1 MRPFLFLSLLG
12 SLSCQVQ
19 DQPLPTESKVQ
30 KLNQADMGSPPP
42 LYQFL
47 YDSAFIPEAQYAEQR
62 TRILVWLRYCDFDE
76 HQLRQLHTLHRRAA
90 TLRQRVE
97 RTQQEIVQG
106 FELDL
111 IPTYN
116 AIHDMLREGYDL
128 DDPALE
134 QAAQALLETRRHA
147 AREEE
152 ILSMRLQSV
161 QALLDEEQEFLRLLT
176 PRQEV
181 YFPDLI
187 FVLRRDL
194 DLAATPG
201 DFHAMVG
208 SLFSA
213 GDPTLLLRGDFSTER
228 KPLNLGGL
236 WSDAAEDE
244 LAAPVLHEARKELLL
259 YLLLLEPTIPDAIE
273 AAIAARKARKTPPT
287 R

>member
-1 MRPFLFLSLLG
+1 MIYQTTLAWPPISGSIVRPFLFLSLLG

-194 DLAATPG
+194 DLAAAELVADLGVQSPE
-201 DFHAMVG
+201 
-208 SLFSA
+208 LFFA
-213 GDPTLLLRGDFSTER
+213 AALLEVECGHGALRV
-228 KPLNLGGL
+228 GGL
-236 WSDAAEDE
+236 SWRVSDCQEHGSYSAAGV
-244 LAAPVLHEARKELLL
+244 ACQGGNRC
-259 YLLLLEPTIPDAIE
+259 
-273 AAIAARKARKTPPT
+273 RG
-287 R
+287 